1 MNIIFISPNYP
12 AGHRRYVAAL
22 REAGYTVLGIG
33 DAGDE
38 TFAPELR
45 GALNAYY
52 RVGDL
57 HDYDQVYRACRYYEW
72 QFGRIDRIESLN
84 PYWRDLVAA
93 LRREVCSVPVRV
105 ESEYRALADIGLCAS
120 ALTPR
125 VLCSTPKKAIDLG
138 GQYGYPLFASAAGN
152 KRLGSRVIVSDA
164 GVKSLL
170 RGSTKDEYVFAVCPD
185 GERLSVDGLMLGGE
199 VVACGAHV
207 RAEDGQ
213 SVCAVT
219 VDGLEEKCALAASEC
234 DFADGFF
241 HISAVKLNAAAAGLG
256 KKGSV
261 CFVSFEP
268 VPPHE
273 YIVDLLDMEFGCDL
287 RRSWA
292 EGRVVMLNEAPC
304 AGWSERADGSA
315 DQLPGDETA
324 ASAAPALPLE
334 RVSLAALAVRS
345 FERSYK
351 NLHEKV
357 LHKLS
362 VKLTAHV
369 RTGEPDRADYSDYV
383 YLFTGENA
391 AELRRSVKFITE
403 DHPVPAPAPAE
414 EPAAEAVPVPCKRK
428 AGKAQSDK

>member
-22 REAGYTVLGIG
+22 RAAGHTVLGIG

-38 TFAPELR
+38 TFAPDLR
-45 GALNAYY
+45 GALSAYY

-72 QFGRIDRIESLN
+72 QFGRVERIESLN

-93 LRREVCSVPVRV
+93 LSREVCAQPAQV
-105 ESEYRALADIGLCAS
+105 EQEYRALADIGIGAS

-125 VLCSTPKKAIDLG
+125 VLASTPKKPLALAG
-138 GQYGYPLFASAAGN
+138 EYGYPLYAVAAGN
-152 KRLGSRVIVSDA
+152 KRLGSTFVVADA

-185 GERLSVDGLMLGGE
+185 GEKLSVDGLMLGGE
-199 VVACGAHV
+199 VVACGAHL

-213 SVCAVT
+213 SVSAVA
-219 VDGLEEKCALAASEC
+219 VDGLAERCALAAAEC
-234 DFADGFF
+234 GLADGFF
-241 HISAVKLNAAAAGLG
+241 HISAVKLAAAVSGVG
-256 KKGSV
+256 KKGEV

-273 YIVDLLDMEFGCDL
+273 YIIDLLDMEFGCDL

-292 EGRVVMLNEAPC
+292 EGRAVLLTEAPC
-304 AGWSERADGSA
+304 AGWSERTDGSA
-315 DQLPGDETA
+315 DPLPDGEDQEPA
-324 ASAAPALPLE
+324 AVALPLE
-334 RVSLAALAVRS
+334 RVSLAALAMRS

-357 LHKLS
+357 LHRLAL
-362 VKLTAHV
+362 KLTAHG
-369 RTGEPDRADYSDYV
+369 RTEEPDRWDYSDYV

-391 AELRRSVKFITE
+391 AELKRGIKFITE
-403 DHPVPAPAPAE
+403 DHPVPAEKPAQ
-414 EPAAEAVPVPCKRK
+414 EPAADTVPAAPRRRK
-428 AGKAQSDK
+428 AKSDK

>member
-22 REAGYTVLGIG
+22 KEAGHTVLGIG

-45 GALNAYY
+45 GSLDAYY

-57 HDYDQVYRACRYYEW
+57 HDYDQVWRACRYFEW
-72 QFGRIDRIESLN
+72 QFGRIGRIESLN

-93 LRREVCSVPVRV
+93 LSREVCTSPACT
-105 ESEYRALADIGLCAS
+105 EEEYRALAAVGTDAP

-125 VLCSTPKKAIDLG
+125 VLCSTPKKALALG
-138 GQYGYPLFASAAGN
+138 DEYGYPLLAAAAGN
-152 KRLGSRVIVSDA
+152 KRLGSHRINADA
-164 GVKSLL
+164 GVRSLL
-170 RGSTKDEYVFAVCPD
+170 RGSTKDEYVFAVCPE
-185 GERLSVDGLMLGGE
+185 GEQLSVDGLLLDGE

-213 SVCAVT
+213 SVCTAE
-219 VDGLEEKCALAASEC
+219 VDGLAEKCALAASQC
-234 DFADGFF
+234 GLTDGFF
-241 HISAVKLNAAAAGLG
+241 HSAAVKLTAAADGVG
-256 KKGSV
+256 KKGDV
-261 CFVSFEP
+261 CLVTLEP

-292 EGRVVMLNEAPC
+292 EGRAVLRNEAPC

-315 DQLPGDETA
+315 DELPTQEPQEP
-324 ASAAPALPLE
+324 AAPALPLE

-351 NLHEKV
+351 NLH
-357 LHKLS
+357 
-362 VKLTAHV
+362 
-369 RTGEPDRADYSDYV
+369 
-383 YLFTGENA
+383 
-391 AELRRSVKFITE
+391 
-403 DHPVPAPAPAE
+403 
-414 EPAAEAVPVPCKRK
+414 
-428 AGKAQSDK
+428 

>member
-1 MNIIFISPNYP
+1 MNIIFLSPNYP
-12 AGHRRYVAAL
+12 AGHRRYVMAL
-22 REAGYTVLGIG
+22 RQAGHNVLGIG

-57 HDYDQVYRACRYYEW
+57 HDYDAVYRACRYFEW
-72 QFGRIDRIESLN
+72 QFGRVEAIESLN

-93 LRREVCSVPVRV
+93 LHREVCTVPVCV
-105 ESEYRALADIGLCAS
+105 EQEFRALADIGLKSS

-125 VLCSTPKKAIDLG
+125 VLCSTPKKALALAAEH
-138 GQYGYPLFASAAGN
+138 GYPLLATAAGN
-152 KRLGSRVIVSDA
+152 KRLGSTLVVSDS

-170 RGSTKDEYVFAVCPD
+170 KGSTKDNYVFAVCPE
-185 GERLSVDGLMLGGE
+185 GERLSVDGLMLKGE

-213 SVCAVT
+213 SVIAAA
-219 VDGLEEKCALAASEC
+219 VDGLAEKCRLTAAEC
-234 DFADGFF
+234 GHTDGFF
-241 HISAVKLNAAAAGLG
+241 HITAVADAGRKSQL
-256 KKGSV
+256 S
-261 CFVSFEP
+261 FVSFEP

-273 YIVDLLDMEFGCDL
+273 YIIDLLDMEFGCDL

-292 EGRVVMLNEAPC
+292 EGRAVLLSEDPC

-315 DQLPGDETA
+315 DRLPEEEPEKP
-324 ASAAPALPLE
+324 AAPVLPLS
-334 RVSLAALAVRS
+334 RTGLAGLAVRS

-357 LHKLS
+357 LHKLAT
-362 VKLTAHV
+362 KLTSHG
-369 RTGEPDRADYSDYV
+369 RTEEPDRWDYSDYI

-391 AELRRSVKFITE
+391 AELKRSVKFITE
-403 DHPVPAPAPAE
+403 DHPLPKEEPKQEKTAEEPAPAPRR
-414 EPAAEAVPVPCKRK
+414 RK
-428 AGKAQSDK
+428 AKGDK

>member
-1 MNIIFISPNYP
+1 MNIVFISPNYP

-45 GALNAYY
+45 GALSAYY

-57 HDYDQVYRACRYYEW
+57 HEYDQVYRACRYYEW

-93 LRREVCSVPVRV
+93 LRREVCTVPASV
-105 ESEYRALADIGLCAS
+105 EQEYRALADIGMNAS

-125 VLCSTPKKAIDLG
+125 VLASAPKKALSLAG
-138 GQYGYPLFASAAGN
+138 EYGYPLLATAAGN
-152 KRLGSRVIVSDA
+152 KRLGSRLITADA

-170 RGSTKDEYVFAVCPD
+170 RGSTKDEYVFAVCPE
-185 GERLSVDGLMLGGE
+185 GEQLSVDGLLLGGE
-199 VVACGAHV
+199 VVACGAHA
-207 RAEDGQ
+207 RAQDGQ
-213 SVCAVT
+213 SVCAVP
-219 VDGLEEKCALAASEC
+219 VDGLAEKCALAASEC
-234 DFADGFF
+234 GLADGFF
-241 HISAVKLNAAAAGLG
+241 HISAVKLTAAAAGTG
-256 KKGSV
+256 KKGDV

-273 YIVDLLDMEFGCDL
+273 YIIDLLDMEFACDL

-292 EGRVVMLNEAPC
+292 EGRAVLQNEAPC
-304 AGWSERADGSA
+304 AGWGERADGAA
-315 DQLPGDETA
+315 DELPAEETQQ
-324 ASAAPALPLE
+324 PEQPVLPLE
-334 RVSLAALAVRS
+334 QVSLAALAVRS

-357 LHKLS
+357 LHRLAL
-362 VKLTAHV
+362 KLTSHR
-369 RTGEPDRADYSDYV
+369 RTEEPDRWDYSDYV

-391 AELRRSVKFITE
+391 AELRRSIKYITE
-403 DHPVPAPAPAE
+403 DHPVPVAEPKPE
-414 EPAAEAVPVPCKRK
+414 EPAVASAPAVRKRK
-428 AGKAQSDK
+428 AKSEK

>member
-38 TFAPELR
+38 TFAPDLR
-45 GALNAYY
+45 GALSAYY

-93 LRREVCSVPVRV
+93 LCREVCTAPEQV
-105 ESEYRALADIGLCAS
+105 EAEFRALADIGLNAS
-120 ALTPR
+120 SLTPR
-125 VLCSTPKKAIDLG
+125 VLCSTPKKALALAG
-138 GQYGYPLFASAAGN
+138 EYGYPLLASAAGN
-152 KRLGSRVIVSDA
+152 KRLGSRVIAADA

-170 RGSTKDEYVFAVCPD
+170 RGSTKDEYVFAVCPE
-185 GERLSVDGLMLGGE
+185 GEELSVDGLVLGGE

-207 RAEDGQ
+207 RAGDGQ
-213 SVCAVT
+213 SVSAVS
-219 VDGLEEKCALAASEC
+219 VDGLAEKCAAAASEC
-234 DFADGFF
+234 ELAEGFF
-241 HISAVKLNAAAAGLG
+241 HISAVKLASAAAGVG
-256 KKGSV
+256 RKGEV
-261 CFVSFEP
+261 CFVTFEP

-273 YIVDLLDMEFGCDL
+273 YIIDLLDMEFGCDL

-292 EGRVVMLNEAPC
+292 EGRVVLQNEAPC
-304 AGWSERADGSA
+304 AVWSENSDGSA
-315 DQLPGDETA
+315 DEVPTEEPQVP
-324 ASAAPALPLE
+324 AAPALPLE
-334 RVSLAALAVRS
+334 RVGLAALAVRS

-357 LHKLS
+357 LHKLAL
-362 VKLTAHV
+362 KLTAHG
-369 RTGEPDRADYSDYV
+369 RTEEPDRWDYSDYV

-391 AELRRSVKFITE
+391 AELRRGVKFITE
-403 DHPVPAPAPAE
+403 DHPVPAKSAE
-414 EPAAEAVPVPCKRK
+414 EQPAAEAAPVPRRRK
-428 AGKAQSDK
+428 QKSEK